1 MEVRTVVDIKSETK
15 AMLSLMNVVI
25 KERDTKADKKRDIK
39 FKSKKQMWNEESN
52 KKKILPESQK
62 ISDVLRDKDLLL

>member
-15 AMLSLMNVVI
+15 AMLSLMNIVI

-62 ISDVLRDKDLLL
+62 KSDGVER

>member
-52 KKKILPESQK
+52 KKKILPECQK
-62 ISDVLRDKDLLL
+62 NSDGVER

>member
-1 MEVRTVVDIKSETK
+1 MEVKTVVDIKSETK

-62 ISDVLRDKDLLL
+62 KSDGVER

>member
-1 MEVRTVVDIKSETK
+1 MVDIKSETK

-62 ISDVLRDKDLLL
+62 NSDGVER

>member
-1 MEVRTVVDIKSETK
+1 MVDIKSETK

>member
-25 KERDTKADKKRDIK
+25 KERDTKADKKRDLK

-62 ISDVLRDKDLLL
+62 KSDGVER

>member
-1 MEVRTVVDIKSETK
+1 
-15 AMLSLMNVVI
+15 MLSLMNVFI
-25 KERDTKADKKRDIK
+25 KERDTKVDKKRDIK

>member
-62 ISDVLRDKDLLL
+62 KSDGVER

>member
-1 MEVRTVVDIKSETK
+1 MEVKKVVDIKSETK

-25 KERDTKADKKRDIK
+25 KERYTKADKKRDIK

-52 KKKILPESQK
+52 KKKMS
-62 ISDVLRDKDLLL
+62 

>member
-1 MEVRTVVDIKSETK
+1 MVDIKSETK
-15 AMLSLMNVVI
+15 AMLSLMNIVI

-62 ISDVLRDKDLLL
+62 KSDGVER

>member
-1 MEVRTVVDIKSETK
+1 MVVIKSETK

-62 ISDVLRDKDLLL
+62 KSDGVER

>member
-1 MEVRTVVDIKSETK
+1 
-15 AMLSLMNVVI
+15 MLSLMNVVI

-62 ISDVLRDKDLLL
+62 KSDGVER